1 MECAVFLYSISSRR
15 RRAPLAPL
23 FALLLAF
30 LPGLVRAQDVA
41 ALPSPWIVVESSG
54 PAEVRHD
61 RGSWLPLVAGLAVSA
76 PGEIRTGAAAEVLL
90 QRGDD
95 RVHLMGQSYLELP
108 PAAADGAMTRLV
120 QWLGEAFFEVGH
132 RPNPHFEVDTPY
144 LAAIVKG
151 TAFTVEVTHDDSA
164 VAVRE
169 GVVAVVTRGGAST
182 DVRAGMVARGYAG
195 LTGLT
200 IEDNAAGGTG
210 TTPGTGPGAE
220 PPSPD
225 SDHAWPTPDFQ
236 PISPSFPQL

>member
-23 FALLLAF
+23 VVLLLAF
-30 LPGLVRAQDVA
+30 LPGLARAQDVA
-41 ALPSPWIVVESSG
+41 ALPAPWIVVESSG

-61 RGSWLPLVAGLAVSA
+61 RGSWLPLVAGLAVTA
-76 PGEIRTGAAAEVLL
+76 PSEIRTGPAAEVLL
-90 QRGDD
+90 KHGDD

-132 RPNPHFEVDTPY
+132 RSTPHFEVDTPY

-200 IEDNAAGGTG
+200 VEDNAAAGGG
-210 TTPGTGPGAE
+210 SAAA
-220 PPSPD
+220 PPAD
-225 SDHAWPTPDFQ
+225 ADHAWPTPDFQ
-236 PISPSFPQL
+236 PISPSFPQM